1 MNITDSAKQMIEE
14 IFAKQNA
21 KNIRV
26 YSLGGGCCGPQV
38 GLSLDEPKETDEVQ
52 AINGIQVA
60 IDPEVSAAVAEVTLD
75 KQESEQGAGFA
86 LVGGSS
92 CC

>member
-1 MNITDSAKQMIEE
+1 MTITDSAKQMLEG
-14 IFAKQNA
+14 IFKEQNA
-21 KNIRV
+21 NNIRLYNV
-26 YSLGGGCCGPQV
+26 GGGCCGPQV

-52 AINGIQVA
+52 VINSIRVA

-86 LVGGSS
+86 LVGGRS